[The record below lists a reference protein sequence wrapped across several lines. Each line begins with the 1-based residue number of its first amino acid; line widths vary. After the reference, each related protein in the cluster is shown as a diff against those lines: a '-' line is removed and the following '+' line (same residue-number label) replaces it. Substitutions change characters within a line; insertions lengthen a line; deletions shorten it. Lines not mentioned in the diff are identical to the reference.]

1 MLATLIRPIVPV
13 LVAALLALLTL
24 EVVGLRA
31 SSVLGDRHTVGGPG
45 ADVGII
51 DLPHPV
57 ATAD

>member
-31 SSVLGDRHTVGGPG
+31 PGVLGDRHTVGTRDG
-45 ADVGII
+45 DVRII
-51 DLPHPV
+51 HLTHPV